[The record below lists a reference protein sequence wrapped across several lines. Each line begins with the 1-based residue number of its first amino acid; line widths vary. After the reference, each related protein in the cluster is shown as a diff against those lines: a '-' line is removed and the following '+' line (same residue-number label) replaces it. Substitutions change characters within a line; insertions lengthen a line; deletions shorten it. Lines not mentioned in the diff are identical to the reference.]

1 MREAM
6 SDLSAQPGKMPKDRE
21 SLQEFLGNIKDPKF
35 GLGGKPVSLLDVLS
49 SYKERQEKDSFD
61 FFEEYYESEV
71 ANKNLAKCDEV
82 LEIVYFDED
91 DKDEESLVNKISF
104 QTNETISKKVVEMFK
119 ERYEASRVQ
128 ENKESNESTDEDKNN
143 TSESE

>member
-49 SYKERQEKDSFD
+49 SYKERQEKDNFD

>member
-21 SLQEFLGNIKDPKF
+21 GLQEFLGSIKDSKF
-35 GLGGKPVSLLDVLS
+35 GLGVKPVSLLDVLS

-143 TSESE
+143 TSASE

>member
-49 SYKERQEKDSFD
+49 SYKERQEKDNFD

-91 DKDEESLVNKISF
+91 DNDEESLVNKISF